1 MTVELENLVA
11 TTQSKDDSLG
21 HLFWFSIG
29 QQMNKVDELE
39 QKLINSGVGKEW
51 MPNPIR
57 PVDAFR
63 RATRETQT
71 KKPTATAGVYQNF
84 LMREIY
90 SDNEIV
96 QRNIVVETVDQ
107 KDKKLGYETQS
118 GVIKL
123 DKKNGTFS
131 YEATD
136 SEILEMCKEAEQK
149 FYLYR
154 DHYSGQHIRVMVT
167 KILGSLAPTPMRKN
181 GMIYFIPKAM
191 NDGLN
196 NLVTFIRSLDNSEG
210 YQVPVIDSTDNRHM
224 VNTKLE
230 DHLDSLLEQCKNS
243 DDLAKGQVKALV
255 DETNAALNDYKQY
268 RGIIASEKESFEDKV
283 VTLRSEVV
291 KVLEKNS

>member
-1 MTVELENLVA
+1 
-11 TTQSKDDSLG
+11 
-21 HLFWFSIG
+21 SIG

-154 DHYSGQHIRVMVT
+154 DH
-167 KILGSLAPTPMRKN
+167 
-181 GMIYFIPKAM
+181 
-191 NDGLN
+191 
-196 NLVTFIRSLDNSEG
+196 
-210 YQVPVIDSTDNRHM
+210 
-224 VNTKLE
+224 
-230 DHLDSLLEQCKNS
+230 
-243 DDLAKGQVKALV
+243 
-255 DETNAALNDYKQY
+255 
-268 RGIIASEKESFEDKV
+268 
-283 VTLRSEVV
+283 
-291 KVLEKNS
+291 